1 MITNN
6 TNQEVDLIL
15 RVKEDKLNK
24 FKSMSLSPDEKKS
37 ICIEYEGPITDGI
50 YVEFNKQT
58 DVIELQPQQANEFTL
73 KERKLK

>member
-1 MITNN
+1 MIINN

-24 FKSMSLSPDEKKS
+24 FKSMNLSPDEKKS

-58 DVIELQPQQANEFTL
+58 DVIELKPQKANEFTL